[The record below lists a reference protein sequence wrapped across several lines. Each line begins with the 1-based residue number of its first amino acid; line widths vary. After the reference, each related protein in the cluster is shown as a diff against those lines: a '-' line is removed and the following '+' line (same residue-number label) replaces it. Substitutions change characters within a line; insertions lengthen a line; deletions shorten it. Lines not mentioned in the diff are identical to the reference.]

1 MNEISDTWQLFRK
14 LDQEWKSRIIE
25 NASVVDADI
34 GQILIKPGV
43 IPGHVYLVLSGKIR
57 YLGTDLY
64 EDGPISIAVKEKGEL
79 AGWAGLLRGG
89 PCDYVIA
96 SEKCRLLAIKAK
108 DFCELYDSCEMARE
122 EFNQKSGVGERYYAL
137 LKMHTD
143 IPRLGMNGERS
154 YCSHWR
160 REK

>member
-1 MNEISDTWQLFRK
+1 MKKTPIDKWMNEISDTWQLFRK

-96 SEKCRLLAIKAK
+96 SENGTISNKGKRFLRT
-108 DFCELYDSCEMARE
+108 YDSCEMRRIQPE
-122 EFNQKSGVGERYYAL
+122 
-137 LKMHTD
+137 
-143 IPRLGMNGERS
+143 I
-154 YCSHWR
+154 WR
-160 REK
+160 RRSIMRF